1 MKIVEMRK
9 KESNISKRESEG
21 EYYGLFQRTGIA
33 WRPCYFPYGMN
44 LMGDGLAKVA
54 GGKLERILETLTS
67 NPIRAVLLGMGVT
80 AVIQS
85 SSATTVMVVG
95 FVNSGI
101 MKLSQ
106 VVGIIMGA
114 NIGTTVTSWILSLT
128 GIQSDNFIIRLFK
141 PTSFSPILALIGV
154 VLIMFTKSQ
163 KKKDVGAI
171 FVGFA
176 ILMYGMNAMSG
187 AVEPLAEVPEFTGML
202 VKFSNPILGVVAGAV
217 LTAIIQ
223 SSSASVGI
231 LQALCLTGMV
241 PFSAALPIIMGQNIG
256 TCITALLSSIG
267 TSRNAR
273 RTAMVHLY
281 FNIIGTVL
289 FLVLFYGINAFVHF
303 SIPGNLGKCSRHR
316 NRSLRLQYFRNTDP
330 VPVCRRTG
338 QTCETDHSGRTGE
351 KADEAVQMLD
361 TRFLDSPAFALQ
373 QCKVAA
379 AKMAELT
386 ETGLVTSVDL
396 MASYN
401 EADAE
406 NVDIL
411 EKKVDHFED
420 ALGTYL
426 VKLSSEKLSPKD
438 SQTLSMILHCI
449 GDFERISDHT
459 VNIMKA
465 AREMHDKN
473 LQFSADGAAELA
485 VYGKAVKDIV
495 SLTFSVFNNED
506 VKKANEVEPLEQ
518 VIDSLNSS
526 LKNHHIERLQSG
538 KCTIELGF
546 ILSDVMTDFER
557 ISDHCS
563 NIAVCVSQ
571 IHSGSFDTHE
581 YLHALKKEEEFEA
594 EYKELKK
601 QYQLPDV
608 KA

>member
-1 MKIVEMRK
+1 MK
-9 KESNISKRESEG
+9 
-21 EYYGLFQRTGIA
+21 
-33 WRPCYFPYGMN
+33 
-44 LMGDGLAKVA
+44 D
-54 GGKLERILETLTS
+54 ILEKLTS
-67 NPIRAVLLGMGVT
+67 NRFLGIIVGALIT

-95 FVNSGI
+95 FVNSG
-101 MKLSQ
+101 MMTLNQ
-106 VVGIIMGA
+106 AVWIIMGA
-114 NIGTTVTSWILSLT
+114 NIGTTIT
-128 GIQSDNFIIRLFK
+128 GQLI
-141 PTSFSPILALIGV
+141 AL
-154 VLIMFTKSQ
+154 
-163 KKKDVGAI
+163 DVGALAPLI
-171 FVGFA
+171 AFIGVAIVVFSKNEKVQFVGEIIAGLGVLFV
-176 ILMYGMNAMSG
+176 GMNMMGDSMI
-187 AVEPLAEVPEFTGML
+187 PLREYPPFINLMTR
-202 VKFSNPILGVVAGAV
+202 FSNPLIGIIAGMIFTAV
-217 LTAIIQ
+217 IQ

-231 LQALCLTGMV
+231 LQALALSGV
-241 PFSAALPIIMGQNIG
+241 ISFHDAAFVLFGQNIG

-303 SIPGNLGKCSRHR
+303 PFL
-316 NRSLRLQYFRNTDP
+316 
-330 VPVCRRTG
+330 
-338 QTCETDHSGRTGE
+338 ETSANAAGIAIVHSGFNIFATLILFPFADGLVKLAKLTIPDGPEE

-411 EKKVDHFED
+411 ETKVDHFED

-473 LQFSADGAAELA
+473 LQFSSDGAAELA

-581 YLHALKKEEEFEA
+581 YLHALKKEEEFES

-601 QYQLPDV
+601 QYQLPTL

>member
-1 MKIVEMRK
+1 MDIFGVL
-9 KESNISKRESEG
+9 SFVG
-21 EYYGLFQRTGIA
+21 GLAMFL
-33 WRPCYFPYGMN
+33 YGMSA
-44 LMGDGLAKVA
+44 MGDGLTKLS
-54 GGKLERILETLTS
+54 GGKLEYLLEKLTS
-67 NPIRAVLLGMGVT
+67 KRIMAVLLGAGVT

-101 MKLSQ
+101 MKLNQ
-106 VVGIIMGA
+106 AVGIIMGA
-114 NIGTTVTSWILSLT
+114 NIGTTITSWILSLT
-128 GIQSDNFIIRLFK
+128 GIQGDNVFIKMLN
-141 PTSFSPILALIGV
+141 PSSFSPILAIIGV
-154 VLIMFTKSQ
+154 FMLMLAKSD
-163 KKKDVGAI
+163 KKKNVGTLLT
-171 FVGFA
+171 GFS
-176 ILMYGMNAMSG
+176 ILMFGMHTMSS
-187 AVEPLAEVPEFTGML
+187 AVSPLADVPEFTGLL
-202 VKFSNPILGVVAGAV
+202 VKFSIPVLGVLAGTI
-217 LTAIIQ
+217 LTAVIQ

-231 LQALCLTGMV
+231 LQALCATGSV
-241 PFSAALPIIMGQNIG
+241 SYAVAIPIIMGQNIG

-303 SIPGNLGKCSRHR
+303 PFL
-316 NRSLRLQYFRNTDP
+316 
-330 VPVCRRTG
+330 
-338 QTCETDHSGRTGE
+338 ETSANAAGIAIVHSGFNIFATLILFPFADGLVKLAKLTIPDGPEE

-465 AREMHDKN
+465 AREMHDRN
-473 LQFSADGAAELA
+473 LQFSSDGAAELA

>member
-1 MKIVEMRK
+1 
-9 KESNISKRESEG
+9 
-21 EYYGLFQRTGIA
+21 
-33 WRPCYFPYGMN
+33 
-44 LMGDGLAKVA
+44 
-54 GGKLERILETLTS
+54 
-67 NPIRAVLLGMGVT
+67 
-80 AVIQS
+80 
-85 SSATTVMVVG
+85 
-95 FVNSGI
+95 
-101 MKLSQ
+101 
-106 VVGIIMGA
+106 
-114 NIGTTVTSWILSLT
+114 
-128 GIQSDNFIIRLFK
+128 
-141 PTSFSPILALIGV
+141 
-154 VLIMFTKSQ
+154 
-163 KKKDVGAI
+163 
-171 FVGFA
+171 
-176 ILMYGMNAMSG
+176 
-187 AVEPLAEVPEFTGML
+187 
-202 VKFSNPILGVVAGAV
+202 
-217 LTAIIQ
+217 
-223 SSSASVGI
+223 
-231 LQALCLTGMV
+231 
-241 PFSAALPIIMGQNIG
+241 
-256 TCITALLSSIG
+256 
-267 TSRNAR
+267 
-273 RTAMVHLY
+273 MVHLY

-303 SIPGNLGKCSRHR
+303 PFL
-316 NRSLRLQYFRNTDP
+316 
-330 VPVCRRTG
+330 
-338 QTCETDHSGRTGE
+338 ETSANAAGIAIVHSGFNIFATLILFPFADGLVKLAKLTIPDGPEE

-465 AREMHDKN
+465 SREMHDKN

>member
-1 MKIVEMRK
+1 MDIFSILTM
-9 KESNISKRESEG
+9 IG
-21 EYYGLFQRTGIA
+21 GLALFL
-33 WRPCYFPYGMN
+33 YGMN
-44 LMGDGLAKVA
+44 VMGDGLTRAS
-54 GGKLERILETLTS
+54 GGRLEKILEKLTS
-67 NPIRAVLLGMGVT
+67 STWKGVLLGAAVT

-101 MKLSQ
+101 MTLQ
-106 VVGIIMGA
+106 RAVGIIMGA
-114 NIGTTVTSWILSLT
+114 NIGTTVTSWILSLS
-128 GIQSDNFIIRLFK
+128 GLQGDSFVIKMLK
-141 PTSFSPILALIGV
+141 PTSFSPILAIIGV
-154 VLIMFTKSQ
+154 CLLLFSKKD
-163 KKKDVGAI
+163 KKKDAGSI
-171 FVGFA
+171 MIGFA
-176 ILMYGMNAMSG
+176 VLMFGMETMSG
-187 AVEPLAEVPEFTGML
+187 AVKPLADVPEFTNILLMFKNPVLGML
-202 VKFSNPILGVVAGAV
+202 AGAV

-231 LQALCLTGMV
+231 LQALCVTGAV
-241 PFSAALPIIMGQNIG
+241 SYGAAIPIIMGQNIG

-303 SIPGNLGKCSRHR
+303 PFL
-316 NRSLRLQYFRNTDP
+316 
-330 VPVCRRTG
+330 
-338 QTCETDHSGRTGE
+338 ETSANAAGIAIVHSGFNIFATLILFPFADGLVKLAKLTIPDGPEE

-473 LQFSADGAAELA
+473 LQFSSDGAAELA

-581 YLHALKKEEEFEA
+581 YLHALKKEEEFES

-601 QYQLPDV
+601 QYQLPTL